1 MSEIPTNPF
10 VFNSKR
16 SIKEQGREVLTHRTA
31 SNRNQHNGG
40 ARMAVKPNMGIPPS
54 KSISEW
60 KSIGSLAAELV
71 EKAKAG
77 GK

>member
-1 MSEIPTNPF
+1 
-10 VFNSKR
+10 
-16 SIKEQGREVLTHRTA
+16 
-31 SNRNQHNGG
+31 
-40 ARMAVKPNMGIPPS
+40 MAVKPNMGIPPS